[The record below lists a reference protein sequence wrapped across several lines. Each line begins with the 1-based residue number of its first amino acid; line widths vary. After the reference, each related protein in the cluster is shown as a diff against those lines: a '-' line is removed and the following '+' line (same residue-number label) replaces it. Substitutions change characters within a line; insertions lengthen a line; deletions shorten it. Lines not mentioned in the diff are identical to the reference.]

1 MHDVY
6 SKSSSSEKHA
16 CMILKN
22 KQKPL
27 KHIEPGVMAQSNYLI
42 LSPHFA
48 GREIYKLWNNK
59 STVVW
64 MIIFESFGSS
74 NEWSKESSV
83 KSTEEKIS
91 SAGKLLITLLIS
103 QANLQITLKLLV
115 ILHYY

>member
-48 GREIYKLWNNK
+48 GREIYKL
-59 STVVW
+59 
-64 MIIFESFGSS
+64 
-74 NEWSKESSV
+74 
-83 KSTEEKIS
+83 
-91 SAGKLLITLLIS
+91 
-103 QANLQITLKLLV
+103 
-115 ILHYY
+115 